1 MAKKLYLANIE
12 DDDVSVSSA
21 VIEEEA
27 DDYFVLRTKL
37 AGTRVV
43 NKKLIHD
50 SNGSFFAFGLTE
62 KGALLKLRE
71 KQEEQIQEI
80 QKIVDKIDNML

>member
-12 DDDVSVSSA
+12 DDNVYVSSA

-43 NKKLIHD
+43 NKKIIHD
-50 SNGSFFAFGLTE
+50 SNGSFFSFGFSP
-62 KGALLKLRE
+62 KGALIKLKA
-71 KQEEQIQEI
+71 KQEEQIERI
-80 QKIVDKIDNML
+80 QNIINKIDSLM